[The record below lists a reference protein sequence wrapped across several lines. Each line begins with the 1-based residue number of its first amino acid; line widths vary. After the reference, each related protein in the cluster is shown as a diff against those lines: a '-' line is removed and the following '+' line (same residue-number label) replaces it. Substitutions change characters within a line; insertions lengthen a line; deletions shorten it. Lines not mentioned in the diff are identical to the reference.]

1 MTIER
6 SRLCLNRRI
15 APMLPLEDFF
25 QVAQRC
31 GINKV
36 EIRNDL
42 PNRELLD
49 GMTVEAFNRLTRQYQ
64 IEVLTI
70 NGLYPFNLPTARDNL
85 TRKAKE
91 QLAIAKAIHCQAIV
105 MCPFNETDSRGIGQ
119 READSVDSL
128 RYFSELFAGYGIKGL
143 IEPLGFPQSSLRSYH
158 VAAHLLNKANSP
170 FQIVMDTFHHRLAG
184 YPLENYADTV
194 DVEMLG
200 LVHLSGVED
209 ARDWA
214 LLTDE
219 ERIMLSPND
228 RLQSKE
234 QVVALEALGY
244 RGVYSF
250 EPFSA
255 TLAAWSVDDVER
267 SINES
272 IDYLNA

>member
-1 MTIER
+1 MTIDR
-6 SRLCLNRRI
+6 NRFCLNRRT
-15 APMLPLEDFF
+15 APELSLENFF
-25 QVAQRC
+25 QIAQRC

-42 PNRELLD
+42 PNRKLLD
-49 GMTVEAFNRLTRQYQ
+49 DMTPEQFNDLADKYA
-64 IEVLTI
+64 IEVMTI
-70 NGLYPFNLPTARDNL
+70 NGLYPFDLPAARDSL
-85 TRKAKE
+85 TRKAEE

-105 MCPFNETDSRGIGQ
+105 MCPFNETDSRDIGQ
-119 READSVDSL
+119 REIDCIHSL
-128 RYFSELFAGYGIKGL
+128 RHFGELFAQYGIQGL

-158 VAAHLLNKANSP
+158 LAAHLLNKANSP

-184 YPLENYADTV
+184 YPLENYADTM
-194 DVEMLG
+194 DIETLG

-209 ARDWA
+209 TRDWA

-228 RLQSKE
+228 RLHSKA
-234 QVVALEALGY
+234 QVMALEALGY

-255 TLAAWSVDDVER
+255 TLATWSADDVER
-267 SINES
+267 AVNNS
-272 IDYLNA
+272 IDYLNN